1 MLQNIMAASK
11 PMIINE
17 EKTFIE
23 SEIDLISLDLQE
35 IIKVKNS
42 STKEFDNETSFL
54 IVNKTNSEKPISPVD
69 LYLISEKSIW
79 KNQVQQTRFLVY
91 FELDFYCLCINF
103 EIDFCRLKIQFV
115 ELKFFNLIFQNSSTD
130 QQGEKCDEES
140 EAKKF

>member
-42 STKEFDNETSFL
+42 STKTFDNKTSFL

-91 FELDFYCLCINF
+91 FELDFYCLCSLQKSIS
-103 EIDFCRLKIQFV
+103 K
-115 ELKFFNLIFQNSSTD
+115 LIFA
-130 QQGEKCDEES
+130 C
-140 EAKKF
+140 

>member
-11 PMIINE
+11 PMLINE

-23 SEIDLISLDLQE
+23 SEIELISLDLQE

-42 STKEFDNETSFL
+42 STKTFDNKTSFS
-54 IVNKTNSEKPISPVD
+54 IMDKTNSEKPKSPVD

-91 FELDFYCLCINF
+91 FELDFGCLCINF
-103 EIDFCRLKIQFV
+103 EIDFCRLKI
-115 ELKFFNLIFQNSSTD
+115 
-130 QQGEKCDEES
+130 
-140 EAKKF
+140 